1 MPLYYKPSPISNTFE
16 GAVVRELSQLDSE
29 PGIDGFIAHNVLLPN
44 IKHRYLPNEH
54 DILLLLPY
62 AGYTIDAKE
71 YRPGQYK
78 IPVNGRIEFRRRG
91 DEEFR
96 QLQLPHPYV
105 VADRKAK
112 VLSGVC
118 GRISA
123 QFSNYRILSSIVFPD
138 HVELINSG
146 GCGTPLPM
154 NLRMVTLSDLC
165 RIILDDMREPKFGK
179 SLAHTELEQIFRAI
193 GAETEAIEEGR
204 EVCGIRF
211 GERITRTEP
220 GCPVA
225 MDAFRGVYTL
235 TGRESEIRLYR
246 SWPWNDQTDR
256 FMGRMRRR
264 LTLLQEIVLETLP
277 RVLVAEELP
286 DAFILATRW
295 FDGETVI
302 NLVRRR
308 ASLSSDLAVALIAQ
322 VAYSVR
328 HLHERGIVHLDVRP
342 DYVWVGPALENH
354 AGAKHQLGG
363 FTSPLIDET
372 RLSTQAYATG
382 FDASFSAPEMQYHRH
397 PDRGKPQNDVFSLG
411 RLLAYCILGE
421 DLYRRNLMNDGNL
434 LLPDEVPG
442 NIRDCIRMATASR
455 VSARLASVDDFMRV
469 LKG

>member
-29 PGIDGFIAHNVLLPN
+29 PGIDGFIAHNVLLPHVKN
-44 IKHRYLPNEH
+44 RYLPNEH
-54 DILLLLPY
+54 DIILLLPH

-71 YRPGQYK
+71 YKPGEYR
-78 IPVNGRIEFRRRG
+78 IPVNAPIEFRRHGCER
-91 DEEFR
+91 FSR
-96 QLQLPHPYV
+96 LSYLPLPYD
-105 VADRKAK
+105 VADKKAK

-118 GRISA
+118 GRISG

-138 HVELINSG
+138 HVELINSC
-146 GCGTPLPM
+146 GCETPLPL
-154 NLRMVTLSDLC
+154 NLRMVKLSDLC
-165 RIILDDMREPKFGK
+165 RLILDDMRGPKFGK

-193 GAETEAIEEGR
+193 GAEARTIEEDV

-211 GERITRTEP
+211 GEHIMRTEP
-220 GCPVA
+220 GCPVP

-235 TGRESEIRLYR
+235 TGREAEIRLYR

-256 FMGRMRRR
+256 FVGRMRRR
-264 LTLLQEIVLETLP
+264 VTLLQEIVLETLP

-302 NLVRRR
+302 DLVRRR
-308 ASLSSDLAVALIAQ
+308 ASLSIDLAVALIAH
-322 VAYSVR
+322 VADSVR

-421 DLYRRNLMNDGNL
+421 DLYRRKLMDDGSL
-434 LLPDEVPG
+434 LLPDE
-442 NIRDCIRMATASR
+442 IRDCIRMATASR
-455 VSARLASVDDFMRV
+455 VPARLMSIGDFMRV